1 LMSCCTT
8 CSGTAR
14 MLLWSSPLVT
24 NTLPHNIFVPLASGT
39 PHFDIGSDVLIW
51 PRRAGLELTF
61 TGAVSTACRRPRAVH
76 VVGDTDRERATT
88 RTTRCGRSAASAASR
103 TVGPTYSANGFGPVI
118 QVIVPAGHRPAS
130 RNPCGPSAAR

>member
-1 LMSCCTT
+1 MF
-8 CSGTAR
+8 SGPAKLAIQHR
-14 MLLWSSPLVT
+14 PVLRNVPVSRELLGRL
-24 NTLPHNIFVPLASGT
+24 
-39 PHFDIGSDVLIW
+39 
-51 PRRAGLELTF
+51 
-61 TGAVSTACRRPRAVH
+61 RPRAVH